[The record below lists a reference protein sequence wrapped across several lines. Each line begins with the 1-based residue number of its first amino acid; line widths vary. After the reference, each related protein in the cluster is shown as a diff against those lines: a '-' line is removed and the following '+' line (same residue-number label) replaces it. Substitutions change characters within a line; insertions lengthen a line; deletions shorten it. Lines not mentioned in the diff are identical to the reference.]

1 MRKAIASLVFAVAM
15 LFGRDGF
22 AQDVI
27 ERGHAPVNG
36 ISMYYEVHGPD
47 DGVPLVLIHGGGST
61 IESTFGRILP
71 FLADDRKVVAL
82 EEQGHGRTSD
92 RDVPVRFES
101 SADDVAALLRYL
113 KIAQADVFGFS
124 NGASVALQVAIRHPQ
139 LVRRLVFASS
149 MTKRSGADPQF
160 WEFMKQADFSNMPQ
174 ALKDAF
180 LRVHPDERQL
190 RRMHDKDAERMR
202 HFEDV
207 PDATLRSIRV
217 PTLIVLGDRDV
228 VKPEH
233 AVELTHLIPEARLL
247 ILPGGHGDYLGE
259 ILSLPASASRAE
271 VTARLIE
278 DFLDAPIA
286 SRTRSGAAAP

>member
-1 MRKAIASLVFAVAM
+1 VRIVIASPIFVVAM

-22 AQDVI
+22 TQDVI

-61 IESTFGRILP
+61 IDSTFGRILP

-92 RDVPVRFES
+92 RDAPVRFES

-113 KIAQADVFGFS
+113 KIEQADVFGFS

-160 WEFMKQADFSNMPQ
+160 WEFMKQADLSNMPQ

-180 LRVHPDERQL
+180 LRVNPNERQL

-202 HFEDV
+202 NFVDV
-207 PDATLRSIRV
+207 PDAMLRSIRV

-233 AVELTHLIPEARLL
+233 AVELTHLIPEGRLL

-259 ILSLPASASRAE
+259 IMSLPAGASRAE
-271 VTARLIE
+271 VTASLIE
-278 DFLDAPIA
+278 DFLNAPIA
-286 SRTRSGAAAP
+286 SRTRGEAAP